1 MNEYSVV
8 GKYCVLGILLLNA
21 LAGVAANDGPDFT
34 ALSVESTKKEDVVD
48 SMRPINNYVRS

>member
-1 MNEYSVV
+1 MH
-8 GKYCVLGILLLNA
+8 KQGI
-21 LAGVAANDGPDFT
+21 AANDGPDFT